1 MSKRTSGRIKLPIN
15 PKDILDLAHRVYQKH
30 LADGKASLLNNLD
43 GNTWETI
50 GPNISIAQAK
60 HQEAEEHKRKMEEAY
75 RERDKYLP
83 SITDLLRATIAL
95 LKAVFRQNPKRLGE
109 WSFEVDDSTQG
120 KKNDPKG

>member
-1 MSKRTSGRIKLPIN
+1 MTKRTPGRIKLPIN
-15 PKDILDLAHRVYQKH
+15 PKDILDLAYRVYQKH
-30 LADGKASLLNNLD
+30 LADGKSSLLKNLE

-50 GPNISIAQAK
+50 GPNIAIAQAK

-109 WSFEVDDSTQG
+109 WSFEVDDSTPV
-120 KKNDPKG
+120 KKNDPKA

>member
-60 HQEAEEHKRKMEEAY
+60 HQEMEEAY

-109 WSFEVDDSTQG
+109 WSFEVDDSTPG